1 MGRQHGSSNWLK
13 VQKHTWQKGEIRQ
26 VARTL
31 GISLGDAFLAW
42 FRLYAVLDELTADG
56 SIPFYSAADA
66 DQDAGLKGAGQA
78 FAKVGWL
85 LFDQHGCTVVNWKRH
100 NGESAKARAL
110 KAERQARYRDAAPST
125 GVDAEPSTGRRVDAM
140 PSTPVDARP
149 STRVVARPWPSASP
163 EQSRAEQR
171 YNHLDE

>member
-26 VARTL
+26 VARTV

-56 SIPFYSAADA
+56 TIPFYSPADA
-66 DQDAGLKGAGQA
+66 DQDAGLPGAGNA

-85 LFDQHGCTVVNWKRH
+85 LFDAQGCTVVNWGRH

-110 KAERQARYRDAAPST
+110 KAERQARYRDAHVDATPST
-125 GVDAEPSTGRRVDAM
+125 R
-140 PSTPVDARP
+140 VDARP
-149 STRVVARPWPSASP
+149 STRVVVRPWPPTSP

-171 YNHLDE
+171 FSHGE

>member
-31 GISLGDAFLAW
+31 GVDLANAFLAW
-42 FRLYAVLDELTADG
+42 FRLWATFDELTADG
-56 SIPFYSAADA
+56 NIPFYSADDA
-66 DQDAGLKGAGQA
+66 DQDAGMPGAGQA
-78 FAKVGWL
+78 FAQVGWL
-85 LFDQHGCTVVNWKRH
+85 LFDERGCTVVNWERH

-110 KAERQARYRDAAPST
+110 KAERQARYRD
-125 GVDAEPSTGRRVDAM
+125 GHVDAT
-140 PSTPVDARP
+140 P
-149 STRVVARPWPSASP
+149 STRVVAKPSTRVDARPWPPASL

-171 YNHLDE
+171 FYQHDE